1 MSENK
6 KSRQRLPHC
15 RELKLTRAYY
25 IKLLDRY
32 HIVVNRLSAV
42 YDRDLSVGEGLLK
55 RCGRSLGIV
64 LSYILAIVNGDDLGI
79 EIVKSLG
86 HFAEHGRHLGKAADE
101 LAVKQRKILACVD
114 GVAVEVRAA

>member
-1 MSENK
+1 MALSLCNCVACSNTVSIQCDCKIVNSYFVKCLKTK

-15 RELKLTRAYY
+15 RELKLTRACY

-79 EIVKSLG
+79 KIAESLG
-86 HFAEHGRHLGKAADE
+86 HFAEH
-101 LAVKQRKILACVD
+101 
-114 GVAVEVRAA
+114 